1 LLSQVFLMI
10 LLNQLF
16 VSALYDYETAIF
28 KILHFKKN
36 YKLNDFK
43 YYRYERMNC
52 PIFVLIKKTH

>member
-1 LLSQVFLMI
+1 MI